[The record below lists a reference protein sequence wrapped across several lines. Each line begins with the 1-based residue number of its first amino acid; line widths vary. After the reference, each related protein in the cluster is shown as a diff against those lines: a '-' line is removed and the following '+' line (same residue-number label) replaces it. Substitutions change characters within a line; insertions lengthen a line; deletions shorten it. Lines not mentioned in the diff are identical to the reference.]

1 MVILTIKKLRP
12 PFFTFLGGESDVGV
26 FLCERIV
33 LSAVVDKGDL
43 NRKRILMYGDLHHGV
58 AFSLFVSIA
67 GDVAEQFKESVSNSV
82 LNLLLYPREHL
93 LQNDLERCAL

>member
-1 MVILTIKKLRP
+1 
-12 PFFTFLGGESDVGV
+12 
-26 FLCERIV
+26 
-33 LSAVVDKGDL
+33 
-43 NRKRILMYGDLHHGV
+43 MYGDLHHGV